1 MEFRTLVT
9 DEPRLIVENGVA
21 AAVAHIVEPV
31 IGDLGYRLVRVKISA
46 ENGCTVQIMAE
57 RPDGSMSVDDC
68 EAVSRGISPAL
79 DLDDPVGKAYH
90 LEISSP
96 GIDRPLVRKGD
107 FERWEGYEAKIEM
120 KIVTE
125 GRKRFRGILRG
136 VENNAAVVERVDAP
150 PNEAVRVLLPLIDLS
165 DARLVLTDE
174 LIRESLRRGKA
185 LLKQG
190 LSETEDTDATEA
202 EEAEVAKPTTK
213 NRKTRS
219 LSYRRSN
226 PPWPSA
232 LTV

>member
-1 MEFRTLVT
+1 
-9 DEPRLIVENGVA
+9 
-21 AAVAHIVEPV
+21 
-31 IGDLGYRLVRVKISA
+31 
-46 ENGCTVQIMAE
+46 
-57 RPDGSMSVDDC
+57 
-68 EAVSRGISPAL
+68 
-79 DLDDPVGKAYH
+79 
-90 LEISSP
+90 
-96 GIDRPLVRKGD
+96 
-107 FERWEGYEAKIEM
+107 M

-190 LSETEDTDATEA
+190 ASETEDTDETEA
-202 EEAEVAKPTTK
+202 EEAEVAKPKSPTK

-219 LSYRRSN
+219 
-226 PPWPSA
+226 
-232 LTV
+232 

>member
-1 MEFRTLVT
+1 M
-9 DEPRLIVENGVA
+9 
-21 AAVAHIVEPV
+21 
-31 IGDLGYRLVRVKISA
+31 
-46 ENGCTVQIMAE
+46 
-57 RPDGSMSVDDC
+57 
-68 EAVSRGISPAL
+68 
-79 DLDDPVGKAYH
+79 GKAYH

-190 LSETEDTDATEA
+190 LSETEDTDVTEA
-202 EEAEVAKPTTK
+202 QETEVAKPKPSTK
-213 NRKTRS
+213 NRKPRS
-219 LSYRRSN
+219 
-226 PPWPSA
+226 
-232 LTV
+232 

>member
-1 MEFRTLVT
+1 MEFWTLVT

-21 AAVAHIVEPV
+21 AAVANIVEPV

-46 ENGCTVQIMAE
+46 EKGCTVQIMAE

-190 LSETEDTDATEA
+190 LSETEDTDVTEA
-202 EEAEVAKPTTK
+202 QETEVAKPKPSTK
-213 NRKTRS
+213 NRKPRS
-219 LSYRRSN
+219 
-226 PPWPSA
+226 
-232 LTV
+232 

>member
-1 MEFRTLVT
+1 MRVGPAGPALFYCLMEFRTLVT
-9 DEPRLIVENGVA
+9 VEPRLIVENGVA

-31 IGDLGYRLVRVKISA
+31 IGDLGYRLVRVKVSA

-68 EAVSRGISPAL
+68 EAVSRGISPTL

-136 VENNAAVVERVDAP
+136 IENNTAILERVDAP
-150 PNEAVRVLLPLIDLS
+150 PGEAVRVLLPLIDLG

-185 LLKQG
+185 LLKLG
-190 LSETEDTDATEA
+190 LSETDDTEETEA
-202 EEAEVAKPTTK
+202 HKAEIAKPKPSTK

-219 LSYRRSN
+219 
-226 PPWPSA
+226 
-232 LTV
+232 

>member
-1 MEFRTLVT
+1 MECKILVT
-9 DEPRLIVENGVA
+9 VEPRLSVENGVA
-21 AAVAHIVEPV
+21 AAVAHIVEPI
-31 IGDLGYRLVRVKISA
+31 IGDLGYRLVRVKVSA

-120 KIVTE
+120 KIVTD

-136 VENNAAVVERVDAP
+136 VEDNAAILERVDAP
-150 PNEAVRVLLPLIDLS
+150 PGEAIHVRLPLVDLG

-190 LSETEDTDATEA
+190 LNETDDTEGAEA
-202 EEAEVAKPTTK
+202 DPAEVSKPKPSNK
-213 NRKTRS
+213 NRKMRS
-219 LSYRRSN
+219 
-226 PPWPSA
+226 
-232 LTV
+232 

>member
-1 MEFRTLVT
+1 MEFWTLVT

-90 LEISSP
+90 VEISSP

-107 FERWEGYEAKIEM
+107 FERWDGYEAKIEM

-150 PNEAVRVLLPLIDLS
+150 PNEAVRVLLPMIDLS

-219 LSYRRSN
+219 
-226 PPWPSA
+226 
-232 LTV
+232 

>member
-1 MEFRTLVT
+1 
-9 DEPRLIVENGVA
+9 
-21 AAVAHIVEPV
+21 
-31 IGDLGYRLVRVKISA
+31 
-46 ENGCTVQIMAE
+46 
-57 RPDGSMSVDDC
+57 
-68 EAVSRGISPAL
+68 
-79 DLDDPVGKAYH
+79 

-107 FERWEGYEAKIEM
+107 FERWDGYEAKIEM

-190 LSETEDTDATEA
+190 ASETEDTDETEDQ
-202 EEAEVAKPTTK
+202 EAEVAKPKLPTK

-219 LSYRRSN
+219 
-226 PPWPSA
+226 
-232 LTV
+232 